1 MRRESKGKRW
11 RLHGA
16 SGGEMGK
23 MSFFRHRRLFVRRK
37 RADANGPRN
46 EEIKTG
52 EGKRQTE
59 AEEIFTDFG
68 FREGCVQSGYNA
80 VRKPVLES

>member
-1 MRRESKGKRW
+1 
-11 RLHGA
+11 
-16 SGGEMGK
+16 MGK

-52 EGKRQTE
+52 EGNDRQKLKRFLRTLVFE
-59 AEEIFTDFG
+59 
-68 FREGCVQSGYNA
+68 RA
-80 VRKPVLES
+80 VCKVAIILCAKACLGKLKR